1 VTDPLQAICSH
12 VALATDGNDM
22 VVDQIEFVAS
32 MMELSDS
39 AISIINSNTG
49 GRPLQYTFQD
59 WRNYRWASSVPDAVT
74 NLSMPIPA
82 KYASLKALFIASK
95 RTNTSGALTF
105 NPFPAE
111 KAFLQQYQFRIGAE
125 LYPSKPPTFVSDFFS
140 ETLKAIGS
148 ISDPLHAP
156 AIDYDSYITD
166 VQTLTNETLF
176 SAPSKGSPSF
186 YVGLD
191 LESYAG
197 SDKSQLFSGKFTA
210 NDDIYYNPILN
221 AHGVAAGV
229 TLVFDAFAHFDSV
242 IVFENDTAYVKY

>member
-1 VTDPLQAICSH
+1 
-12 VALATDGNDM
+12 
-22 VVDQIEFVAS
+22 
-32 MMELSDS
+32 
-39 AISIINSNTG
+39 
-49 GRPLQYTFQD
+49 
-59 WRNYRWASSVPDAVT
+59 
-74 NLSMPIPA
+74 MPIPA
-82 KYASLKALFIASK
+82 KYASLKSLFIACK
-95 RTNTSGALTF
+95 RTNTSGAIDFL
-105 NPFPAE
+105 PFPAE
-111 KAFLQQYQFRIGAE
+111 KAFLQQYTFRVGPE
-125 LYPSKPPTFVSDFFS
+125 LYPSKPPTLVSEFFS

-156 AIDYDSYITD
+156 AIDYDSFNTD
-166 VQTLTNETLF
+166 VQTVTDETLY

-197 SDKSQLFSGKFTA
+197 ADKSQMFAGKMTA